1 MTDSRFVEWGFL
13 LVTAS
18 NVLLIALVL
27 SLLWQRL
34 FPRADQ
40 VAVAEAGEAN
50 EAPAPDTP
58 AQVAAGLIE
67 NAQRQNVV
75 PLGQAMT
82 DSLDLVGRLDEVDGA
97 AYPDWK
103 KTNQPHIDD
112 LLSNREEF
120 EFKLDDLKAKLD
132 RAHKLVT
139 NLHSQNREM
148 RGAEAQLHRLTLKHD
163 RLQEQL
169 TETRHERDGLR
180 ATVEQLGIE
189 LAQLRRRHEAPAAVA
204 APAVDEEVKHE
215 LETLRESLEEER
227 AKLSRTLV
235 EKQFIE
241 QVYIDTDAVTDD
253 YQALQREHA
262 ALREQLQVLQARLE
276 AGQSA

>member
-1 MTDSRFVEWGFL
+1 MADSRFVEWGFL
-13 LVTAS
+13 LVTLS

-34 FPRADQ
+34 FPRAAQ
-40 VAVAEAGEAN
+40 AANTAAAEVSED
-50 EAPAPDTP
+50 PAPDTP

-67 NAQRQNVV
+67 AAQRQNVL

-82 DSLDLVGRLDEVDGA
+82 DSLDLVGRLDDVDGA

-148 RGAEAQLHRLTLKHD
+148 RSAEANLHRMTLKHD
-163 RLQEQL
+163 RLQDQL
-169 TETRHERDGLR
+169 TETRHERDKLR
-180 ATVEQLGIE
+180 TTVEQLGIE
-189 LAQLRRRHEAPAAVA
+189 LAKLRRQHNPPASIEAPEVG
-204 APAVDEEVKHE
+204 EEVKHE

-235 EKQFIE
+235 EKEFIE

-262 ALREQLQVLQARLE
+262 ALQEQLRILQARLE
-276 AGQSA
+276 TGQSA